1 MMMIQT
7 CQNPVGY
14 TMAHLRLATVHALMD
29 LLLTVTVYYSRT
41 CSMDSN
47 LIQTPYIM
55 PMLKSSCIFPE
66 INLINT
72 DAMAGPIGVHI
83 NQVPLY

>member
-1 MMMIQT
+1 MMMMMMIQT

-29 LLLTVTVYYSRT
+29 LLLTVTVYYSQT

-47 LIQTPYIM
+47 LIQTPIYYAHV
-55 PMLKSSCIFPE
+55 KKFVYFP
-66 INLINT
+66 
-72 DAMAGPIGVHI
+72 
-83 NQVPLY
+83 